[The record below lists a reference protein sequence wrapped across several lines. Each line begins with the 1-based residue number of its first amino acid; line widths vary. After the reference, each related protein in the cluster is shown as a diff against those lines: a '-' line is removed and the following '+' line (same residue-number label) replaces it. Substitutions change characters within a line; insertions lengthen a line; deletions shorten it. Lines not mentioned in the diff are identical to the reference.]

1 LAWALA
7 FAAENRRRIADRALD
22 VLESAGVDVRAA
34 TPPSLDAAS
43 RSNAI
48 DVHHNFVARETWG
61 GRDVLVHRKGA
72 IAAPPG
78 AFALIPGSMGTASYI
93 VRGLGNPEAFG
104 SCSHGAGRVLS
115 RREARARVSPAA
127 LARTMR
133 HVVTPANAAR
143 ALVEEAPAA
152 YRD

>member
-1 LAWALA
+1 HARAAAARDAPGSITSAGDLDALDVRDAPGRAYIDDLAWALA

-22 VLESAGVDVRAA
+22 VLESAGGDVRAA

-115 RREARARVSPAA
+115 RREA
-127 LARTMR
+127 
-133 HVVTPANAAR
+133 
-143 ALVEEAPAA
+143 
-152 YRD
+152 